1 MPGWIA
7 VAFWGLAF
15 SASHL
20 VLSSAP
26 VRTPLVRRLG
36 ERAFLGV
43 YSLVAL
49 ATFVPWVRSWWSAR
63 GTGPWLWALRDL
75 PGVRELALVLA
86 LFGAIFVFLG
96 LLQPSPT
103 GMAPGAALRP
113 HGVTRITRHA
123 LFTGFGLWGVAH
135 CLVNGGAAD
144 LLFFGGIALFALVG
158 AMHQDARKRASQ
170 PAFQAETSLLPFV
183 AILAG
188 RQKLALG
195 ELSWLAVALG
205 AAAGVGLYLAH
216 DAWFR

>member
-1 MPGWIA
+1 MTGWVA

-15 SASHL
+15 SGSHL
-20 VLSSAP
+20 LLSSAP
-26 VRTPLVRRLG
+26 LRAPLVRRLG
-36 ERAFLGV
+36 ERPFAGV

-49 ATFVPWVRSWWSAR
+49 ATFVPWVRAWWDAR
-63 GTGPWLWALRDL
+63 GTGPWLWTLRDL
-75 PGVRELALVLA
+75 PGVRELALALA
-86 LFGAIFVFLG
+86 LLGAIFVFLG

-103 GMAPGAALRP
+103 GMVPGAPLRP
-113 HGVTRITRHA
+113 RGVTRITRHA

-135 CLVNGGAAD
+135 CLVNGSAPD

-158 AMHQDARKRASQ
+158 AMHQDARKRPSQ
-170 PAFQAETSLLPFV
+170 AAFQAETSLLPFA

-188 RQKLALG
+188 RQQLALR

-205 AAAGVGLYLAH
+205 AAVGVGLYLAH